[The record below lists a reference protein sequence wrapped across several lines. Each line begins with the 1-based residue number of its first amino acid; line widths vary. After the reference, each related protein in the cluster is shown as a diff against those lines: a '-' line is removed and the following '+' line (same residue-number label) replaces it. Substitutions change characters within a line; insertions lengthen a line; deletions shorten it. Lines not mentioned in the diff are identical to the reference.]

1 MFLENFSLELFDT
14 SGSDFYVDFFFAKG
28 TKSSITKVIPVNIAE
43 RNEI

>member
-14 SGSDFYVDFFFAKG
+14 SGSDFYAKG
-28 TKSSITKVIPVNIAE
+28 TKSSITKVVPVNIAE